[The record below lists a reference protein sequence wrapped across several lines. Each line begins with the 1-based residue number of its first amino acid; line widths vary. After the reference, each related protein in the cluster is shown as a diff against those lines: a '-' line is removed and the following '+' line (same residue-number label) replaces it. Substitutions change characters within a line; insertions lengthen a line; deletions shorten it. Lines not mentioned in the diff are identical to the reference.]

1 MKVVRLPKEC
11 FIEMLRAA
19 GFGSISEDLIE
30 RKFNADQVMDRKRA
44 AVVLA
49 KFGALKVERLQK
61 EGIVFDGERV
71 RQPFDAYQDP
81 ATGEYVFTQ
90 GELPEILQ

>member
-1 MKVVRLPKEC
+1 MKIVRLPKEC
-11 FIEMLRAA
+11 FIEMLKEA

-30 RKFNADQVMDRKRA
+30 RKFAINQAMDRERTVA
-44 AVVLA
+44 ILA

-81 ATGEYVFTQ
+81 ATGDYVFLQ
-90 GELPEILQ
+90 GPQPEIPT